1 MLLRRRSIALPV
13 VAALAC
19 IAPLLGIVPTAS
31 AEETTPESKTAPSA
45 GASPQPKT
53 TATAQPTATATPE
66 TAPSPSTSAKA
77 KVAAKA
83 TTVGRPPQNN
93 AVRPGAVMN
102 YPNRSKSEQTAIR
115 RRLINTINST
125 WGGRRD
131 SLHAAKEGNGTIRM
145 TTWTFFDMGIAKALA
160 KAHSRGVSVQVLA
173 ARTPNNGSAAM
184 GYLRARLHT
193 KLYATGHRETR
204 DRWSFLR
211 TCRSSCRGG
220 GGTPHSKYYLFT
232 NVGSRHRPY
241 ITMSTSMNLTMFA
254 VTNQWNEATTT
265 WSPTVHRQ
273 FNQIFN
279 ESRIDRKVK
288 GTAYRSYSAANITSL
303 FFPRPGTSARY
314 DPVMRILNNTH
325 CKGAT
330 AGGDSL
336 HRTQI
341 RIIQY
346 AMYDKRGVW
355 IAKRLRQ
362 LWNAGCNVKLIFS
375 AMSSPPFKVLRAGS
389 GRGPI
394 PMKRSIIRNNTGFIS
409 SYNHNKWMTVS
420 GVYGKTKNAYV
431 VMSGSANWGNA
442 AFKGDEQMLVIRDTS
457 LTRAHMKSFGKT
469 WRQGSS
475 QAPHPGTIV
484 RGKRVIVGEADRP
497 GELPAKLEFGKGA
510 YKFLQDD

>member
-1 MLLRRRSIALPV
+1 MLLRRRSVALSV

-19 IAPLLGIVPTAS
+19 IAPLLGMVPAAS
-31 AEETTPESKTAPSA
+31 ADEV
-45 GASPQPKT
+45 
-53 TATAQPTATATPE
+53 TPE
-66 TAPSPSTSAKA
+66 TTTSPSLSAEASARSSATPDTTPRTTASPSSTARA
-77 KVAAKA
+77 KVAAKTA
-83 TTVGRPPQNN
+83 TVGRPPQNN
-93 AVRPGAVMN
+93 AVTPGAVMN

-115 RRLINTINST
+115 RRILNTINST
-125 WGGRRD
+125 WGGGRD
-131 SLHAAKEGNGTIRM
+131 SLGAANEGNGTIRM

-160 KAHSRGVSVQVLA
+160 KAHARGVSVQVLA
-173 ARTPNNGSAAM
+173 ARTPNKGSKAM

-193 KLYATGHRETR
+193 KLYHTGHRETR

-211 TCRSSCRGG
+211 TCKSSCRGG

-232 NVGSRHRPY
+232 NVGSRHRAT

-265 WSPTVHRQ
+265 WSPTVHEQ
-273 FNQIFN
+273 FTQIFK
-279 ESRIDRKVK
+279 ESRIDRKVR
-288 GTAYRSYSAANITSL
+288 GGAYRAYSAGNISSL

-330 AGGDSL
+330 GGGDSMR
-336 HRTQI
+336 RTQI

-362 LWNAGCNVKLIFS
+362 LWNEGCNIKLIYS
-375 AMSSPPFKVLRAGS
+375 AMSSPPFNILRAGS
-389 GRGPI
+389 RRGPI

-420 GVYGKTKNAYV
+420 GVYGSTKNAYV

-442 AFKGDEQMLVIRDTS
+442 AFKGDEQMMVIRDAG

-475 QAPHPGTIV
+475 QSPHPGTIV
-484 RGKRVIVGEADRP
+484 RGKRVIAGGTNEKP
-497 GELPAKLEFGKGA
+497 GELPTKLELGKGA